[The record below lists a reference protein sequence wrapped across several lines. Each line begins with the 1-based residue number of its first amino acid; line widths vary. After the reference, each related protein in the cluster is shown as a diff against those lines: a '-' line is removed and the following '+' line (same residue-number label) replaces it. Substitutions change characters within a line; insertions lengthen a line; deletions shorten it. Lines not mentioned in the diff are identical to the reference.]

1 MKKIMITSLKSIL
14 LFTIICGV
22 IYTAAVTAIGQVL
35 FPNQANGSLI
45 KEQKSEKT
53 VVTGSKLIGQTFTEA
68 KYLHG
73 RSDQVS
79 QLSPVSKEQKTRIEN
94 RVKASD
100 KKQVP
105 IDLVTA
111 SASGGD
117 PEISKEAALTQV
129 DRIAAARNMK
139 NSQVHAIIKQN
150 ITGVKIGNI
159 DSRRVNVLGVNQA
172 LDKTE

>member
-1 MKKIMITSLKSIL
+1 MSSTPQR
-14 LFTIICGV
+14 
-22 IYTAAVTAIGQVL
+22 VTAVGQVL

-79 QLSPVSKEQKTRIEN
+79 QLSPVSKEQKTRVEK
-94 RVKASD
+94 RVQASD

-111 SASGGD
+111 SASGVD
-117 PEISKEAALTQV
+117 PEISIDL
-129 DRIAAARNMK
+129 RNDA
-139 NSQVHAIIKQN
+139 S
-150 ITGVKIGNI
+150 
-159 DSRRVNVLGVNQA
+159 
-172 LDKTE
+172 